1 MLSLL
6 FAVML
11 TQAPS
16 GPVVA
21 LHDRP
26 APGSISDRHLEEVLT
41 VVQSELARAGVTVTL
56 MPSEVKKQLQGTD
69 ALRCVRG
76 LDCLFRV
83 GTVVNADAL
92 ISIEA
97 TELAG
102 DIAVSLE
109 AVAPK
114 EERRVARHSTVV
126 KASKLDTVLAQELRA
141 FAEQVA
147 LSLRPAE
154 VPRAEPPVAEAPP
167 VTEPGP
173 SIATPPPVASEPAQT
188 SPAFVQIEPSARRSR
203 VPAYAA
209 VGGATVAAGAATWF
223 AISGFGLAG
232 EVNAA
237 SENDPEVR
245 RQTFPS
251 AQQTANQANTQL
263 TVAAVSAGVAAA
275 LTTAAILLWQD

>member
-6 FAVML
+6 FAVVL

-16 GPVVA
+16 EPVVA

-26 APGSISDRHLEEVLT
+26 APGSISNRHLEDVLT

-56 MPSEVKKQLQGTD
+56 MPSEVKKRLQGTD
-69 ALRCVRG
+69 ALKCVRG

-83 GTVVNADAL
+83 GAVVNADAL
-92 ISIEA
+92 IAIEA

-126 KASKLDTVLAQELRA
+126 KGSDINTVLAQELRS

-147 LSLRPAE
+147 VSLRPAE
-154 VPRAEPPVAEAPP
+154 VPRAEAPVGAAPSL
-167 VTEPGP
+167 TDPGP
-173 SIATPPPVASEPAQT
+173 SISTPPPSASEPAPT
-188 SPAFVQIEPSARRSR
+188 PPAFVQMEKTGRSR

-209 VGGATVAAGAATWF
+209 AGGATVAAGAATWF
-223 AISGFGLAG
+223 AISGFRLAG

-237 SENDPEVR
+237 SDNDPEVR
-245 RQTFPS
+245 RHTYS
-251 AQQTANQANTQL
+251 AAQQTANQANTQL
-263 TVAAVSAGVAAA
+263 TLAAVSAGVTAA